1 MDQTGADGDGESPDA
16 LAELARLQDEARA
29 EDPARRARALAR
41 LAVGLQGRQRPAE
54 ALEAIDAAQ
63 SAFFASGDSQG
74 EILCDRLAARL
85 LLGLG
90 RPLDA
95 SKRLTAARRKLLD
108 GQSDPAELASCEQ
121 QLASVL
127 HALGR
132 DRDVVALL
140 ASARELF
147 TKADRLREAGS
158 CDNDLGVLRAKKGDL
173 DLALDHFA
181 DARESFGAS
190 ERDLAVVAFNEAI
203 ALWDHGQCGAAVERL
218 REARAAFVGAEAEM
232 EIAWCDQN
240 LGVLL
245 ASLGHLREAADRLV
259 GAQDR
264 YRAAAH
270 WTAVAWCDANLAI
283 VLGASDPTLRDDS
296 VRDDSVRDG
305 S

>member
-1 MDQTGADGDGESPDA
+1 MT
-16 LAELARLQDEARA
+16 R
-29 EDPARRARALAR
+29 PARRIPSVGHGRWPALPSGSKA
-41 LAVGLQGRQRPAE
+41 GNGRPRHSRRSTRP
-54 ALEAIDAAQ
+54 Q

-85 LLGLG
+85 LLALG

-108 GQSDPAELASCEQ
+108 GHSDPAELASCEQ
-121 QLASVL
+121 QLAAVL

-140 ASARELF
+140 VSARELF
-147 TKADRLREAGS
+147 TKADQLRDAGL
-158 CDNDLGVLRAKKGDL
+158 CDNDLGVLRAKGGDL
-173 DLALDHFA
+173 DVALDHFA

-190 ERDLAVVAFNEAI
+190 QRDIAVVAFNEAI
-203 ALWDHGQCGAAVERL
+203 ALWDQRRPGDAIEKV
-218 REARAAFVGAEAEM
+218 REARAAFVAVEAEI

-245 ASLGHLREAADRLV
+245 ASTGQLKEAADRLV

-283 VLGASDPTLRDDS
+283 VLDA
-296 VRDDSVRDG
+296 V
-305 S
+305 